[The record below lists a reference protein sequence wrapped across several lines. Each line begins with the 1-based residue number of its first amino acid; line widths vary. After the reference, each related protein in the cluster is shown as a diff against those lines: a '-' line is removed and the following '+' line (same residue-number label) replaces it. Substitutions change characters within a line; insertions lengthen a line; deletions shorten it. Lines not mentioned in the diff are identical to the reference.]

1 MPEEL
6 ALFKQTLEGMG
17 KGMGKEGI
25 WKGNGRYME
34 AVRKGIP

>member
-17 KGMGKEGI
+17 KGMGKEGERKVYGRGMEGI
-25 WKGNGRYME
+25 WKR
-34 AVRKGIP
+34 